1 MYNYNSNIIQFGWKC
16 PECGAIMAP
25 WQNTCI
31 NHHGNSNPQIT
42 NVPHTT
48 STPSISWNT
57 ITCKANTPDITLT
70 SNTTSNN
77 NLNKLS
83 ESLKSFGITT

>member
-1 MYNYNSNIIQFGWKC
+1 MYNHNSNIIQFGWKC

-25 WQNTCI
+25 WQNTCV
-31 NHHGNSNPQIT
+31 NHHSNNNPQII

-57 ITCKANTPDITLT
+57 ITCKDNSSNITLIA
-70 SNTTSNN
+70 SN
-77 NLNKLS
+77 NKLS
-83 ESLKSFGITT
+83 ETLKLNHITT